1 MTEIR
6 NDSVTSAQGSSASPA
21 LAFSNSSTI
30 FFSGALVS
38 REATA
43 DRLQNGIEV
52 DINTVAE
59 MIDTCKFLGLD
70 SREYLGDVDVSAAMP
85 SYYSNV
91 YKK

>member
-1 MTEIR
+1 MRTGREKE
-6 NDSVTSAQGSSASPA
+6 VTK
-21 LAFSNSSTI
+21 N
-30 FFSGALVS
+30 
-38 REATA
+38 
-43 DRLQNGIEV
+43 RLQNGIEV

-70 SREYLGDVDVSAAMP
+70 SREYLGDVDVSAAMS